1 MKGLDVEAVQAFVL
15 VADLKSFTR
24 AAHVLD
30 TTQAAVSLRI
40 KRLEAQLGR
49 RLVERTSRHVRLSV
63 DGDTFLSSAHA
74 LVAAHRD
81 AMGAF
86 GERRRKLVI
95 GMSHHVVGAEL
106 PLLLR
111 QLGYENPMVVI
122 ELRIAASRDLLD
134 DYDKGVLDA
143 AIVLQHDSRRL
154 DGQQILKEAFG
165 WMAAEDFQHD
175 TSSPLKLATQAAP
188 CSVREMA
195 IDALDEAG
203 VSWEEVFV
211 GGGVTTIG
219 AAVAAGIAVAALG
232 RRVAPA
238 GTIDIGE
245 RYGLPPLPGRNVVCY
260 SAQRDE
266 QTKCILHRLG
276 EALCAVPVR

>member
-1 MKGLDVEAVQAFVL
+1 MKNLDVEAVQAFVL

-40 KRLEAQLGR
+40 KRLESQLGR
-49 RLVERTSRHVRLSV
+49 RLIERTSRHVRLSV

-74 LVAAHRD
+74 FVAAHKE
-81 AMGAF
+81 AIGAF

-106 PLLLR
+106 PMLVRKLSS
-111 QLGYENPMVVI
+111 ENPNVVI
-122 ELRIAASRDLLD
+122 ELRIAASRDLLF
-134 DYDKGVLDA
+134 DYDKGILDA
-143 AIVLQHDSRRL
+143 AIVLQYDSRRL
-154 DGQQILKEAFG
+154 DGQQILKEEFG
-165 WMAAEDFQHD
+165 WMASADFQYD
-175 TSSPLKLATQAAP
+175 SSLPLKLATQAAP
-188 CSVREMA
+188 CSVRQMA

-211 GGGVTTIG
+211 GGGVATIG
-219 AAVAAGIAVAALG
+219 AAVAAGVAVAALG

-238 GTIDIGE
+238 GTIDIGDQ
-245 RYGLPPLPGRNVVCY
+245 YGLPRLPGRDVVCY
-260 SAQRDE
+260 SAKRDE
-266 QTKCILHRLG
+266 QTKHILRGLG
-276 EALCAVPVR
+276 DALRAVSVR